1 MKNRIPFREKLNPFT
16 TVLLILFSSAALFF
30 AFLTYQQGMMILS
43 REYEK
48 VPAAVSPIPREHDV
62 VKTNPWLQEDTVLHE
77 TEDAGTAYLDTILFF
92 GDSNTVRFL
101 SFDNGEGRTYITK
114 KNTAAVV
121 GMGIQAIDSLKCMV
135 FGSSRKTMV
144 ETAALL
150 KPRRILI
157 TMGTNNLRGSSTD
170 ASRFISVY
178 ESKLKK
184 IQAASPES
192 GLILNAIPLCA
203 EKRKYTNVYIEQI
216 RAYNDAIR
224 AMCEKNGWKF
234 LNSSE
239 ALIDETTGYA
249 KKEYIEADGIHL
261 TRKGAAA
268 MFEYIRT
275 HAWMQD
281 TDDYAVPDAS
291 DVIGPITTMY
301 SSDPLK

>member
-16 TVLLILFSSAALFF
+16 TVLLIVFSSAALFF
-30 AFLTYQQGMMILS
+30 AFLTYQQALAVIN
-43 REYEK
+43 REFDK
-48 VPAAVSPIPREHDV
+48 APAADTPVPKEHNI
-62 VKTNPWLQEDTVLHE
+62 VKTNPWLQEETVLQE

-101 SFDNGEGRTYITK
+101 SFDNSEGRTYITK

-135 FGSSRKTMV
+135 FQSGQKTMV
-144 ETAALL
+144 ETAGLL
-150 KPRRILI
+150 KPGRILI

-170 ASRFISVY
+170 ASKFISVY
-178 ESKLKK
+178 EEKLKK

-192 GLILNAIPLCA
+192 GLIVNAIPLCA
-203 EKRKYTNVYIEQI
+203 EKRKYRNVYIEQI

-239 ALIDETTGYA
+239 ALVDENTGYA

-261 TRKGAAA
+261 NRKGVAA
-268 MFEYIRT
+268 MFAYIRT
-275 HAWMQD
+275 HAWMRD
-281 TDDYAVPDAS
+281 RDDYTVFDAS